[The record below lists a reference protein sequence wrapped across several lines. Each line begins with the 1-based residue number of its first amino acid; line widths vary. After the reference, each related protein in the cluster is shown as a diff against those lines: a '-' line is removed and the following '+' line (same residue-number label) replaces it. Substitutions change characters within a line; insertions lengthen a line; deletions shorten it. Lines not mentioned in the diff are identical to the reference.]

1 MLPFRK
7 IIVPVDYSEPCKA
20 VVPYVKDFMERFS
33 AQVTLVHSY
42 GPYAL
47 AYTELSFPDTDLP
60 AVVHNAEDKH
70 LRDFAQEMFPG
81 NLRAS
86 VETIVKQDEPA
97 WAVEEVVQAQG
108 ADLVMLATRG
118 HGPFRRFLL
127 GSVTAKLLH
136 DLRTNVW
143 TGVGT
148 ELTHHAPHIPY
159 KSVLCAVEY
168 ASEAEC
174 VVQAA
179 ADLSKAYGASLAL
192 AHIVETP
199 PASLEIDFAP
209 LKKEM
214 IEAAD
219 QRLRDLKHKLG
230 IDAPHT
236 VLDAPIAEG
245 IHELALRHKADVIV
259 TGRGHAKEGVGR
271 LYSQLYGI
279 IRHSPCPVL
288 SV

>member
-7 IIVPVDYSEPCKA
+7 IVFPVDYSEPCKA
-20 VVPYVKDFMERFS
+20 VVPYVRDLMERFS
-33 AQVTLVHSY
+33 ATVTLVHGY

-47 AYTELSFPDTDLP
+47 AYTELSFAEVDLP
-60 AVVHNAEDKH
+60 AEVRAAEQKR
-70 LRDFAQEMFPG
+70 LRDFAHEMFPDA
-81 NLRAS
+81 LRTS
-86 VETIVKQDEPA
+86 VETIVKQAEPA
-97 WAVEEVVQAQG
+97 WAVEEVIREQG

-136 DLRTNVW
+136 DLRTDIW

-168 ASEAEC
+168 APEAEC

-179 ADLSKAYGASLAL
+179 AAVAKAYDASLAL

-209 LKKEM
+209 IKKEM

-219 QRLRDLKHKLG
+219 KKLVDLKQKLA

-245 IHELALRHKADVIV
+245 VHELAVRHKADLIV
-259 TGRGHAKEGVGR
+259 TGRGHAKEGFGR